1 MTDLPTLTA
10 GQHLLVLNAL
20 HLATALLGGAAVLFT
35 LLRAQVGSAYR
46 LALSLMAVAVG
57 MATYHYLNL
66 IGSYGAA
73 YTLQGGA
80 YVPTGQT
87 FDDAL
92 RYADWLGTVP
102 LILSALMLVLDVGRT
117 KSASLVTRLVLAA
130 IAMIGLGYLG
140 EVQHS
145 NLALRAAWGAASCV
159 PFGYILFV
167 LWTELRGVLGFD
179 SPRVR
184 TLFSQLRLL
193 LLGAWSLHPL
203 VYAFPLLGFGGASAF
218 VLGQVGHSVAD
229 ICAKVLYGL
238 MIYAI
243 AREKTLSDD
252 VLRDLERPDA
262 VAAR

>member
-20 HLATALLGGAAVLFT
+20 HLTVALLGGAALLFT
-35 LLRAQVGSAYR
+35 LLRAQVASAYR

-57 MATYHYLNL
+57 MAAYHYVNL
-66 IGSYGAA
+66 LASYGAA
-73 YTLQGGA
+73 YALQDRM
-80 YVPTGQT
+80 YVPTGQP

-102 LILSALMLVLDVGRT
+102 LILSALMLVLDVGRR

-130 IAMIGLGYLG
+130 LAMIGLGYLG
-140 EVQHS
+140 EVQHT
-145 NLALRAAWGAASCV
+145 NLALRALWGAASCV
-159 PFGYILFV
+159 PFGYVLFM
-167 LWTELRGVLGFD
+167 LWTELRGVLSYD
-179 SPRVR
+179 SLRVR
-184 TLFSQLRLL
+184 SLFSQLRLL
-193 LLGAWSLHPL
+193 LLASWSLHPL
-203 VYAFPLLGFGGASAF
+203 VYAFPLLGLSGAGTF

-252 VLRDLERPDA
+252 LLHDLERPDA